1 MKLNEL
7 IEANHFEQREEVC
20 PGCQNKCQVRCY
32 TFAGGRTYFSGNNCE
47 RVYSNRAEDAR
58 QGVNMFEEKYKML
71 YEQKVQRTD
80 VRCTKGL
87 TIGIPRGLGMYE
99 DWPFWRT
106 FFACCGIRTVL
117 SGVSTNRLY
126 EKGVRTI
133 VADNI
138 CFPAKLMHGHV
149 MDLIQK
155 GVDRIFY
162 PWVVYERKEDE
173 GSKNSFNCPI
183 VSGYSDVLKSS
194 IRPEEK
200 YGIPLDAP
208 TISFKD
214 EELLRSSL
222 CEYIEK
228 LFTKDGSTMYEGGTN
243 EKKSTKEMVNAAVTQ
258 AIEAQKEYLDSLER
272 RDLAVLEAAKKDGR
286 MVILLAAR
294 PYHID
299 PLIQHKIADAIAA
312 MGIDVVTENIATHE
326 GQGVYGEINAL
337 CQWAYPNRIFKAAH
351 FVGNSDYE
359 GLHMVQLT
367 SFGCGPDAFILDE
380 VRGILGRYGK
390 NLTVLKIDDVNNIG
404 SLRLRV
410 RSLVESTRQPLPPP
424 SPQEREPR
432 EGVKPKKSPAPWTTK
447 PFEAEDKERVILAP
461 YFAEGYNEFLPTIF
475 AMAGYKLV
483 PLPMGTQA
491 DAEEGLR
498 VANNDICYPATI
510 VVGSLMRALRSG
522 KYDLSKTAVAITQ
535 TGGQCRASNYYSLIK
550 NALVGAG
557 MSQVP
562 VISVAIGPDQKNN
575 QPGFELPW
583 LRLIRPLLEALY
595 FADALA
601 KLYYPTAPREIN
613 PSPNLFYDRPLDA
626 RSSKALHP
634 SREGGK
640 TAKELYDHY
649 LEAVQPLLAKR
660 DYKGMRRMMAEAV
673 ERFSALCDHSK
684 RVTQVGV
691 VGEIYVKYNS
701 FSNKEVIKWLIA
713 HGVEVVPPAIT
724 GFFSTSIPNA
734 YIFKNQHI
742 RKDGLKPWQA
752 RLVNRLLQHY
762 AHVYDRIC
770 APFPYYRPFTDI
782 MDVWQSSRKVINSA
796 ADFGEG
802 WFLPGEICELAASG
816 VKKVVS
822 LQPFGC
828 IANHIISKGI
838 ERKYKEL
845 YPDLSLLFLDFD
857 AGTSEANVVNRLHF
871 LIEN

>member
-47 RVYSNRAEDAR
+47 KVYSNRAEGEK

-71 YEQKVQRTD
+71 FHLTVEGGLTAKRSYSVSGPTAES
-80 VRCTKGL
+80 GL

-99 DWPFWRT
+99 DYPFWRT

-173 GSKNSFNCPI
+173 GAKNSFNCPI

-222 CEYIEK
+222 LEYIEK
-228 LFTKDGSTMYEGGTN
+228 LFTKDESTMYEGGTK
-243 EKKSTKEMVNAAVTQ
+243 EKKSTKEMVDAAVTQ

-272 RDLAVLEAAKKDGR
+272 RDLAVLEAAKKEGR

-312 MGIDVVTENIATHE
+312 MGIDVVTENIATHA
-326 GQGVYGEINAL
+326 GQGIYGEINAL

-351 FVGNSDYE
+351 FVGNSDYK

-410 RSLVESTRQPLPPP
+410 RSLVESTKDG
-424 SPQEREPR
+424 STMY
-432 EGVKPKKSPAPWTTK
+432 EGGTKEVKSTKPWTTK
-447 PFEAEDKERVILAP
+447 PFGGEDKERVIIAP

-475 AMAGYKLV
+475 KLAGYKMV
-483 PLPMGTQA
+483 PLPMGMQA

-510 VVGSLMRALRSG
+510 VVGSIVRALKSG
-522 KYDLSKTAVAITQ
+522 KYDLNKTAVAITQ

-550 NALVGAG
+550 NALVAAG

-601 KLYYPTAPREIN
+601 KLYYPAAPREKEQG
-613 PSPNLFYDRPLDA
+613 SA
-626 RSSKALHP
+626 R
-634 SREGGK
+634 R
-640 TAKELYDHY
+640 LYDHY
-649 LEAVQPLLAKR
+649 LAAVQPLLAKR
-660 DYKGMRRMMAEAV
+660 NYSAMRRMMKEAV
-673 ERFSALCDHSK
+673 TAFDAFCDHTK
-684 RVTQVGV
+684 EVKQVGV

-734 YIFKNQHI
+734 FIFKNQHI
-742 RKDGLKPWQA
+742 RQDGLKPWQA
-752 RLVNRLLQHY
+752 WLVNKLLRHY

-770 APFPYYRPFTDI
+770 KPFPYYRPFSDI
-782 MDVWQSSRKVINSA
+782 MDVWRASRKVINSA

-802 WFLPGEICELAASG
+802 WFLPGEICELAESG

-838 ERKYKEL
+838 ERRYKDL
-845 YPDLSLLFLDFD
+845 YSDLSLLFLDFD
-857 AGTSEANVVNRLHF
+857 AGTSEANVANRLHF
-871 LIEN
+871 MLEN

>member
-1 MKLNEL
+1 MQLKEL
-7 IEANHFEQREEVC
+7 IQETHFEQRDEVC
-20 PGCQNKCQVRCY
+20 PGCANKCQVRCY
-32 TFAGGRTYFSGNNCE
+32 TFANGRTYFSGNNCE
-47 RVYSNRAEDAR
+47 KVYSNRAEGEK
-58 QGVNMFEEKYKML
+58 QGVNMFEEKYRLL
-71 YEQKVQRTD
+71 YEQKVQRYN
-80 VRCTKGL
+80 VQGTKGM

-99 DWPFWRT
+99 DYPFWQT
-106 FFACCGIRTVL
+106 FFNCCGIRTVL

-173 GSKNSFNCPI
+173 GAKNSFNCPI

-222 CEYIEK
+222 CEYIAK
-228 LFTKDGSTMYEGGTN
+228 VLSDQVP
-243 EKKSTKEMVNAAVTQ
+243 STKEMVDAAVTQ

-272 RDLAVLEAAKKDGR
+272 RDLAVLEAAKKEGR

-299 PLIQHKIADAIAA
+299 PLIQHKIADAIAS
-312 MGIDVVTENIATHE
+312 MGIDVVTENIATHA

-351 FVGNSDYE
+351 FVGNSDYK

-424 SPQEREPR
+424 SPQERKPR
-432 EGVKPKKSPAPWTTK
+432 KGAKPHKSSAPWTTK
-447 PFEAEDKERVILAP
+447 PFEVEDKERVILAP

-475 AMAGYKLV
+475 ALAGYRLV
-483 PLPMGTQA
+483 SLPMATQA

-510 VVGSLMRALRSG
+510 VVGSIVRALKSG
-522 KYDLSKTAVAITQ
+522 KYDLDKTAVAITQ

-550 NALVGAG
+550 NALVAAG

-575 QPGFELPW
+575 QPGFTIPW
-583 LRLIRPLLEALY
+583 RKLIRPTLEALF

-601 KLYYPTAPREIN
+601 KLYYPAAARECTKGQCTMYKGH
-613 PSPNLFYDRPLDA
+613 S
-626 RSSKALHP
+626 
-634 SREGGK
+634 
-640 TAKELYDHY
+640 AKELYDHY
-649 LEAVQPLLAKR
+649 LEAVQPLLEKR
-660 DYKGMRRMMAEAV
+660 DYRRMRRMMAEAV
-673 ERFSALCDHSK
+673 KDFDAVCDHTK
-684 RVTQVGV
+684 EVTQVGV

-734 YIFKNQHI
+734 FIFKNQHI
-742 RKDGLKPWQA
+742 RQDGLRPWQA
-752 RLVNRLLQHY
+752 WLVNKLLRHY
-762 AHVYDRIC
+762 AHVYDKIC
-770 APFPYYRPFTDI
+770 KPFPYYRPFSDI
-782 MDVWQSSRKVINSA
+782 MDVWRASRKVINSA

-802 WFLPGEICELAASG
+802 WFLPGEICELAESG

-838 ERKYKEL
+838 ERRYKDL

-857 AGTSEANVVNRLHF
+857 AGTSEANVANRLHF
-871 LIEN
+871 MLEN

>member
-7 IEANHFEQREEVC
+7 IEANHFEEREEVC
-20 PGCQNKCQVRCY
+20 PGCANKCQVRCY
-32 TFAGGRTYFSGNNCE
+32 TFGNGRTYFSGNNCE
-47 RVYSNRAEDAR
+47 RVYSNCAEDAR
-58 QGVNMFEEKYKML
+58 QGVNMFDEKYKML
-71 YEQKVQRTD
+71 FHLTAEGGPTAKRSYSIS
-80 VRCTKGL
+80 GL

-149 MDLIQK
+149 MDLINK

-162 PWVVYERKEDE
+162 PWVVYERAEDE
-173 GSKNSFNCPI
+173 KAKNSFNCPI

-200 YGIPLDAP
+200 YGVPLDAP
-208 TISFKD
+208 TISFRD

-222 CEYIEK
+222 IEYVGK
-228 LFTKDGSTMYEGGTN
+228 VLRDQVP
-243 EKKSTKEMVNAAVTQ
+243 STKEMVNAAVTQ
-258 AIEAQKEYLDSLER
+258 AIEAQKEYLEALER
-272 RDLAVLEAAKKDGR
+272 RDLEVLEQAKKEGR

-351 FVGNSDYE
+351 FVGNSDYK

-410 RSLVESTRQPLPPP
+410 RSLVES
-424 SPQEREPR
+424 
-432 EGVKPKKSPAPWTTK
+432 VKGSDQGTKCQVQKSSKPWTTK
-447 PFEAEDKERVILAP
+447 PFEKEDKERVILAP

-475 AMAGYKLV
+475 GLAGYKLV

-498 VANNDICYPATI
+498 SANNDICYPATI
-510 VVGSLMRALRSG
+510 VVGSLLRALKSG

-550 NALVGAG
+550 NALVAAG
-557 MSQVP
+557 MSQMP
-562 VISVAIGPDQKNN
+562 VISVAIGPDQKNA
-575 QPGFELPW
+575 QPGFTIKW
-583 LRLIRPLLEALY
+583 SALIRPTLEALY

-601 KLYYPTAPREIN
+601 KLYYPAAPREKEQG
-613 PSPNLFYDRPLDA
+613 SA
-626 RSSKALHP
+626 R
-634 SREGGK
+634 R
-640 TAKELYDHY
+640 LYDHY

-660 DYKGMRRMMAEAV
+660 NYRGMRRMMAEAV
-673 ERFSALCDHSK
+673 VAFDAICDHSK
-684 RVTQVGV
+684 KVPQVGV

-701 FSNKEVIKWLIA
+701 FSNKEVMNWLIA
-713 HGVEVVPPAIT
+713 HGVEVIPPAIT

-734 YIFKNQHI
+734 YIFQNQHI
-742 RKDGLKPWQA
+742 RRDGLKPWQA
-752 RLVNRLLQHY
+752 RILNRVLRHY

-770 APFPYYRPFTDI
+770 APYPYYRPFSDI
-782 MDVWQSSRKVINSA
+782 MDVWQASRKVINSA

-802 WFLPGEICELAASG
+802 WFLPGEICELAESG

-838 ERKYKEL
+838 ERRYKDL

-857 AGTSEANVVNRLHF
+857 AGTSEANVANRLHF
-871 LIEN
+871 LLEN

>member
-1 MKLNEL
+1 MQIKEL
-7 IEANHFEQREEVC
+7 IQETHFEQRDEVC
-20 PGCQNKCQVRCY
+20 PGCANKCQVRCY
-32 TFAGGRTYFSGNNCE
+32 TFANGRTYFSGNNCE
-47 RVYSNRAEDAR
+47 KVYSNRAEGEK

-71 YEQKVQRTD
+71 FHLTAEGGLTAKRSYSVSGSTAES
-80 VRCTKGL
+80 GL

-99 DWPFWRT
+99 DYPFWRT
-106 FFACCGIRTVL
+106 FFNCCGIRTVL
-117 SGVSTNRLY
+117 SGVSANRLY

-173 GSKNSFNCPI
+173 GAKNSFNCPI

-208 TISFKD
+208 PISFKD

-222 CEYIEK
+222 VEYIANIQG
-228 LFTKDGSTMYEGGTN
+228 DN
-243 EKKSTKEMVNAAVTQ
+243 VQCTKEMVEAAVTQ

-272 RDLAVLEAAKKDGR
+272 RDLAVLEAAKKEGR

-312 MGIDVVTENIATHE
+312 MGIDVVTENIATHA

-351 FVGNSDYE
+351 FVGNSDYK

-410 RSLVESTRQPLPPP
+410 RSLVDSTKDG
-424 SPQEREPR
+424 STMY
-432 EGVKPKKSPAPWTTK
+432 EGSTKEVKSTKPWTTK
-447 PFEAEDKERVILAP
+447 PFEVEDKERVILAP

-475 AMAGYKLV
+475 KLAGYKMV

-510 VVGSLMRALRSG
+510 VVGSIVRALKSG
-522 KYDLSKTAVAITQ
+522 KYDLNKTAVAITQ

-550 NALVGAG
+550 NALVAAG

-575 QPGFELPW
+575 QPGFRIKW
-583 LRLIRPLLEALY
+583 SKLIRPTLEALF

-601 KLYYPTAPREIN
+601 KLYYPAAARPISPTAK
-613 PSPNLFYDRPLDA
+613 
-626 RSSKALHP
+626 RSYSETVLQRSGHTA
-634 SREGGK
+634 EGGP
-640 TAKELYDHY
+640 TAKQLYDYY
-649 LEAVQPLLAKR
+649 LEAVQPLLERR
-660 DYKGMRRMMAEAV
+660 DYRGMRRMMAQAV
-673 ERFSALCDHSK
+673 KDFDAICDHTK
-684 RVTQVGV
+684 EVTQVGV

-724 GFFSTSIPNA
+724 GFFSTSVPNA
-734 YIFKNQHI
+734 FIFKYQHI
-742 RKDGLKPWQA
+742 RQDGLKPWQA
-752 RLVNRLLQHY
+752 WLVNKVLRHY
-762 AHVYDRIC
+762 AHVYDKIC
-770 APFPYYRPFTDI
+770 KPFPYYRPFSDI
-782 MDVWQSSRKVINSA
+782 MDVWRASRKVINSA

-802 WFLPGEICELAASG
+802 WFLPGEICELAESG

-838 ERKYKEL
+838 ERRYKDL

-857 AGTSEANVVNRLHF
+857 AGTSEANVANRLHF
-871 LIEN
+871 MLEN